1 MTEWYKVGKLVNT
14 HGVRGEVRI
23 LSSTDF
29 AEKRYAP
36 GSTLAIRLEN
46 GEYKQL
52 TVKTHRTHKQFDLL
66 TFEGYNSM
74 NLVEPLKGLTLYI
87 SADQQEELEIG
98 EYYYHEIIG
107 CTVVSEEGLI
117 IGRITEILSPG
128 ANDVWVVKRE
138 GQKDLLVPY
147 IESVVR
153 EVDIN
158 NKTITIHLLE
168 GLDA

>member
-1 MTEWYKVGKLVNT
+1 MTEWYKVGQLVNT

-23 LSSTDF
+23 LSTTDF
-29 AEKRYAP
+29 VEKRFAK
-36 GSTLAIRLEN
+36 GSTLAIRQEN
-46 GEYKQL
+46 GTYLNL
-52 TVKTHRTHKQFDLL
+52 TVKTHRSHKQFELL
-66 TFEGYNSM
+66 TFEGYENI
-74 NLVEPLKGLTLYI
+74 NDVEPFKGQTLYV

-107 CTVVSEEGLI
+107 CTVISEEGLK
-117 IGRITEILSPG
+117 IGRVIEILSPG

-168 GLDA
+168 GLDV

>member
-1 MTEWYKVGKLVNT
+1 MTEWYKVGQLVNT
-14 HGVRGEVRI
+14 HGVRGEVKI
-23 LSSTDF
+23 LSTTDF
-29 AEKRYAP
+29 PEKRFAK
-36 GSTLAIRLEN
+36 GSQLAIRQEN
-46 GEYKQL
+46 GQYKTL
-52 TVKTHRTHKQFDLL
+52 TVASHRVHKQFHLL
-66 TFEGYNSM
+66 TFEGYTNI
-74 NLVEPLKGLTLYI
+74 NEVEGYKGLTLYV

-107 CTVVSEEGLI
+107 CTVVDEEGLK
-117 IGRITEILSPG
+117 IGRVIEILSPG

-153 EVDIN
+153 EIDIT

-168 GLDA
+168 GLDV

>member
-1 MTEWYKVGKLVNT
+1 MTDWYKVGKLVNT

-29 AEKRYAP
+29 AEKRFAK
-36 GSTLAIRLEN
+36 GSTLAIRKEDGSYLEL
-46 GEYKQL
+46 KII
-52 TVKTHRTHKQFDLL
+52 THRSHKQFELV
-66 TFEGYNSM
+66 TFEGYENI
-74 NLVEPLKGLTLYI
+74 NLVEQFKGLTLYV
-87 SADQQEELEIG
+87 SADKQEELEIG

-107 CTVVSEEGLI
+107 CTVVSEEGLK
-117 IGRITEILSPG
+117 IGRIIEILSPG

-153 EVDIN
+153 EVDVN
-158 NKTITIHLLE
+158 NKTITIHMLE
-168 GLDA
+168 GLDV